1 MGAPIKMA
9 MKEKCITVVI
19 LTHNEEVHIERC
31 IRSLQPIASKIFIVD
46 SFSSDQTVEIAEA
59 LGAIVA
65 QRKWKNYADQFQWGL
80 DNCGTDSEWVMR
92 MDADEYFEPELIE
105 EINERLPQLED
116 DVTGVYLRRQVKFM
130 GRMIKHGDFAPH
142 ILLRIWRAG
151 KGRIEQRWMD
161 EHIVLPPDSK
171 TVMFEHDMVD
181 DNLKGIT
188 FWVNKHNSYA
198 SREAVDIL
206 NGKYQLLPSD
216 DAIKQ
221 NEDPQAKRKRLLK
234 EKAYAKMAPGGRAL
248 FYYLYRYIFRL
259 GFLDGWQGFIFHS
272 MQGFWYRMLV
282 DVKIMEIEQRADGD
296 AEEVRRIFKEE
307 YGITL

>member
-1 MGAPIKMA
+1 
-9 MKEKCITVVI
+9 MKRDISVVM
-19 LTHNEEVHIERC
+19 LTHNEEIHIERC
-31 IRSLQPIASKIFIVD
+31 IKSLLPVAHKIFIVD
-46 SFSSDQTVEIAEA
+46 SFSNDRTVEIAES
-59 LGAIVA
+59 LGAVVA

-80 DNCGTDSEWVMR
+80 DNCAEYCGGKSEWVMR
-92 MDADEYFEPELIE
+92 WDADEYFEPELID
-105 EINERLPQLED
+105 EINQRLPQLEE

-171 TVMFEHDMVD
+171 TVMFENDMVD

-234 EKAYAKMAPGGRAL
+234 EKAYAKMAPGVRAL
-248 FYYLYRYIFRL
+248 FYYLYRYILRL
-259 GFLDGWQGFIFHS
+259 GFLDGWQGFIFHT
-272 MQGFWYRMLV
+272 MQGLWYRMLV
-282 DVKIMEIEQRADGD
+282 DVKIMEIEAQADGD
-296 AEEVRRIFKEE
+296 PEKVRQIFKDE
-307 YGITL
+307 YGIKL